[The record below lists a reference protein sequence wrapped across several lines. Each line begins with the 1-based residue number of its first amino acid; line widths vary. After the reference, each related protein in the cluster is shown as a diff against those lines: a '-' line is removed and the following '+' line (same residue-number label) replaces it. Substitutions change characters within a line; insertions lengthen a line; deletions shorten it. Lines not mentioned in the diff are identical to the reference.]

1 MVGDGGV
8 GEGDLVLVDALELFA
23 VAGNSSAMA

>member
-8 GEGDLVLVDALELFA
+8 GEGDLVVGGSVELFA